1 MIDWRIAFGAVVF
14 AAALMTGLIWV
25 ALRKKGMDRWILS
38 YLLSSRKRRQ
48 PRPDDPVHL
57 IFAICDH
64 YEPKRGGVTHEQ
76 AKARVQQWVD
86 EYPKRFSQFRDA
98 NGRPPQYSFFYPAD
112 EYEPELVDMV
122 AGLCRKGFGEIEIHL
137 HHDDDT
143 DANLRK
149 TLVDFKTVLHE
160 RHGVLS
166 RDPRTGEI
174 VYGFIHGNWSLDNS
188 RPDGKHCGVNNE
200 LDVLRETGCYADF
213 TLPSAPSSAQTRK
226 INSIYWAVDDP
237 LRPKSHDTGIDVGTT
252 LPPPNSL
259 LMIQGPL
266 VLDWKTRKFGFLPK
280 IENSCLQKSQPPDTT
295 RLDNWLRACVKVEAH
310 PNWYFVKLH
319 THGVWEPNQD
329 VLLGSAME
337 EFYRELGKRTERN
350 SRFRVHYVT
359 ARQMANL
366 ALAPQ
371 SVLEPTLEAM
381 NDPYPA
387 PTG

>member
-1 MIDWRIAFGAVVF
+1 MIDWRIVIAMLAF
-14 AAALMTGLIWV
+14 AAIAGAGLIFV
-25 ALRKKGMDRWILS
+25 FLRSKGMDRWIVS
-38 YLLSSRKRRQ
+38 YLFTFRQ
-48 PRPDDPVHL
+48 RHLPGPNEPVHL

-64 YEPKRGGVTHEQ
+64 FEPKRGDVSHEQ
-76 AKARVQQWVD
+76 AKARVQQWID

-98 NGRPPQYSFFYPAD
+98 NGRPPQYTFFYPAD
-112 EYEPELVDMV
+112 EYDPELVDMV

-137 HHDDDT
+137 HHDNDT
-143 DANLRK
+143 EANLRK

-188 RPDGKHCGVNNE
+188 SPDGKNCGVNNE

-213 TLPSAPSSAQTRK
+213 TLPSAPNPAQTRK
-226 INSIYWAVDDP
+226 INSIYWAVDDAQQ
-237 LRPKSHDTGIDVGTT
+237 PKSHDTGINVGASPQ
-252 LPPPNSL
+252 PPGSL

-266 VLDWKTRKFGFLPK
+266 VLDWKTRKFGILPK

-295 RLDNWLRACVKVEAH
+295 RLDNWLRASVKVKTH
-310 PNWYFVKLH
+310 PNWYFVKLY

-329 VLLGSAME
+329 VLLGAAME
-337 EFYRELGKRTERN
+337 EFYRQLGKRAERN
-350 SRFRVHYVT
+350 PMFRFHYVT

-366 ALAPQ
+366 ALAPE
-371 SVLEPTLEAM
+371 SVLEPTINAM
-381 NDPYPA
+381 NAPYPS
-387 PTG
+387 PNG